1 MATQN
6 TVARRQTRSARERN
20 QRSRSSSKKGDVSSV
35 RWNIP
40 WGVPNLVGIGVGVV
54 VIIIGYLLM
63 NSAVAA
69 DPLTDKSQW
78 NNSTSTALGPILL
91 TIAYC
96 VIIPVAIFWRK
107 RDEASV
113 VEHDSNSANI

>member
-6 TVARRQTRSARERN
+6 PATRSRTRSPRERN
-20 QRSRSSSKKGDVSSV
+20 QRRRPTGRSVETSAV

-40 WGVPNLVGIGVGVV
+40 WGVPNLIGIGIGIA

-63 NSAVAA
+63 NTAVSEQ
-69 DPLTDKSQW
+69 PMTDKSEW
-78 NNSTSTALGPILL
+78 NNSTATAIGPILL

-107 RDEASV
+107 KGDRTEEENDLVRSDV
-113 VEHDSNSANI
+113 